1 MTFFLLPENFSYWR
15 QTSQLI
21 SHCVEP
27 SLLFP
32 EILDQ
37 IEVSNACR
45 ISTSNKFPQGN
56 DREQPNWFTI
66 WQISFIHF
74 QRNLSRT
81 MSCSA
86 HGLSCFFSLSL
97 LPGMCLS
104 SSLTLVPGDLYSHCR
119 AREWQGRKMPQQP
132 LKQLS
137 RGANNFGLLLSIKFY
152 GLELTG
158 LVPRN

>member
-1 MTFFLLPENFSYWR
+1 MKLFFARKFQLLKANLTLDLPLCRTFSPAPINPWS
-15 QTSQLI
+15 
-21 SHCVEP
+21 V
-27 SLLFP
+27 
-32 EILDQ
+32 
-37 IEVSNACR
+37 EVSNACR
-45 ISTSNKFPQGN
+45 ISISNKFPQGN
-56 DREQPNWFTI
+56 DRDQPHWFNI

-74 QRNLSRT
+74 QRNVSRA

-86 HGLSCFFSLSL
+86 HGLSCFFSLSH

-104 SSLTLVPGDLYSHCR
+104 LSLTLVPGDLYSHCR

-137 RGANNFGLLLSIKFY
+137 REANVFGLLLSIKFY

-158 LVPRN
+158 FVPWN